1 MRGQT
6 TGNHHANNSSK
17 SEGNAM
23 LKRIGKASLT
33 ILALALAL
41 SRASQAQSTTG
52 TVTGT
57 VTDPGNAVVVGAQ
70 ITLTNN
76 QTGLVKNNVTN
87 RAGQYVLDF
96 VPVGRY
102 SLRVAEQGFNPEQR
116 DNIDISA
123 GQGIQINFALRVAS
137 ATQSISVTSEDP
149 LVSVGTSD
157 LRTEV
162 SSTQI
167 NELPVAHQDWTTLLQ
182 TASGVAQ
189 SNNGSAGSEAG
200 SGIVIN
206 GLPATGYNLTVDGTN
221 ATQDAEHPSFGFSE
235 APNVI
240 NTINNDAI
248 QEVSMVRGIAPASVS
263 GTMAGNINII
273 TKGGS
278 NAFHGDVF
286 ELNEV
291 NLYDARNQFS
301 DTRPRTTFNQFGG
314 AISGPVL
321 PNKLFFFGSYTAVRL
336 NAFTDVS
343 DDVPTPY
350 LLSIS
355 PTAYLST
362 LAYYP
367 TVSQPADDP
376 TAITVRFHQNG
387 STTRDDSN
395 GVARIDYNLSGNN
408 QFTARYTRG
417 RPNYTNPTIIT
428 INPRTYQDRSDA
440 YNASW
445 IHSASRW
452 TSNARFGYNRIR
464 TSRVDQGF
472 GADLEGLKLSPFNTN
487 GAEFSLGAGSIST
500 FEDSIAWTLGRHR
513 VQFGGIFQKW
523 NAGRTDL
530 NTTNV
535 QYSSLSDYENN
546 IPAACASPLISRL
559 STSLN
564 IRSAGMCKTITA
576 YGLTSPSTSAFAMTT
591 SPSPE
596 KTQAASSTAA

>member
-1 MRGQT
+1 MWSELFVIIS
-6 TGNHHANNSSK
+6 ANIFSK

-23 LKRIGKASLT
+23 LRRIKNTSFIILT
-33 ILALALAL
+33 LALALGRV
-41 SRASQAQSTTG
+41 SEAQSTTG
-52 TVTGT
+52 TITGT
-57 VTDPGNAVVVGAQ
+57 VTDPGNAVIVGAQ
-70 ITLTNN
+70 VTFTNTL
-76 QTGLVKNNVTN
+76 TGLVKTSVTN
-87 RAGQYVLDF
+87 RTGQYVLDF
-96 VPVGRY
+96 IPVGHY
-102 SLRVAEQGFNPEQR
+102 SLEVADQGFNPDKQ
-116 DNIDISA
+116 DNIDVSA
-123 GQGIQINFALRVAS
+123 GQGIQFNFTLHVAS

-162 SSTQI
+162 SSSQI

-182 TASGVAQ
+182 TAAGVAQ

-206 GLPATGYNLTVDGTN
+206 GLPSTGYNLTVDGTN

-248 QEVSMVRGIAPASVS
+248 QEISMVRGIAPASVS

-278 NAFHGDVF
+278 NTFHGDVF
-286 ELNEV
+286 ELNEA
-291 NLYDARNQFS
+291 NLYDARNQFEDS
-301 DTRPRTTFNQFGG
+301 RPRTTFNQFGG
-314 AISGPVL
+314 AISGPIL

-355 PTAYLST
+355 PAAYLPT
-362 LAYYP
+362 LALYP
-367 TVSQPADDP
+367 TVSQPAGDP
-376 TAITVRFHQNG
+376 TAETIRLHETG

-395 GVARIDYNLSGNN
+395 GVARLDYNLSGNN

-428 INPRTYQDRSDA
+428 INPRTYEDRSDA

-445 IHSASRW
+445 IHSASHW

-487 GAEFSLGAGSIST
+487 GA
-500 FEDSIAWTLGRHR
+500 
-513 VQFGGIFQKW
+513 
-523 NAGRTDL
+523 
-530 NTTNV
+530 
-535 QYSSLSDYENN
+535 
-546 IPAACASPLISRL
+546 
-559 STSLN
+559 
-564 IRSAGMCKTITA
+564 
-576 YGLTSPSTSAFAMTT
+576 
-591 SPSPE
+591 
-596 KTQAASSTAA
+596 